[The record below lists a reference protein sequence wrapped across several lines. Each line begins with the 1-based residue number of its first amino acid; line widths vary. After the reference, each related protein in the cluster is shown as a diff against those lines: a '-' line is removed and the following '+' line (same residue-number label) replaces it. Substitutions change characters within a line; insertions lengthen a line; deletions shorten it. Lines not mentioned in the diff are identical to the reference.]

1 MEAIKNRYE
10 FVFLFDVR
18 DGNPNGDPDFDNMP
32 RTDEETDQG
41 LVSDVCIKRK
51 VRNYIHLLKGLKT
64 PYDIFIREGNILN
77 PLIQEKRDEEE
88 LKAAAKYADL
98 VEKCVA
104 NHETDS
110 SVSEEQMKSLTEKIA
125 AVRDAVSNKQ
135 SNAVGVVREKLDKA
149 FKSILKENKWDGK
162 EMNTANTAIE
172 QNILKS
178 GRLAMCAQY
187 YDIRT
192 FGAVMSTGEEKAEEK
207 STGEEKAEEEST
219 GEEKVSEK
227 KGKKKKANNKKRI
240 KGLGVVRGP
249 VQFVFARSIDPIFSK
264 SNSIT
269 RCCVTKES
277 DEDKNNTIGNKY
289 TVSYGLYRMHGFISA
304 SDAAKTGFSEEDKK
318 LLFQALINAFENDHS
333 AARGEMNPRAL
344 IVFKHDSPLGNARA
358 GQLFDLVQ
366 VKLTE
371 GVEFPRSF
379 GDYEVTVPSQKELDE
394 KYPGVTVEVKI

>member
-10 FVFLFDVR
+10 IVFLFDVK

-32 RTDEETDQG
+32 REDEETEQG

-51 VRNYIHLLKGLKT
+51 VRNYIHLLKGLEV

-98 VEKCVA
+98 VEECVT
-104 NHETDS
+104 NHKTDS
-110 SVSEEQMKSLTEKIA
+110 SVSEEQMKSLTGKIA
-125 AVRDAVSNKQ
+125 AVRDAVSNKN
-135 SNAVGVVREKLDKA
+135 SNVVGVVREKLDKA
-149 FKSILKENKWDGK
+149 FKSILKENKWNDK
-162 EMNTANTAIE
+162 EMNTANKAIE
-172 QNILKS
+172 QNIFKS

-192 FGAVMSTGEEKAEEK
+192 FGAVMSTGEEKAED
-207 STGEEKAEEEST
+207 EEKAENDNSD
-219 GEEKVSEK
+219 K
-227 KGKKKKANNKKRI
+227 KGNNKKGSNKKKI
-240 KGLGVVRGP
+240 KGLGIVRGP
-249 VQFVFARSIDPIFSK
+249 VQFMFARSIDPISSK

-269 RCCVTKES
+269 RCCVTS
-277 DEDKNNTIGNKY
+277 EDSTGDKTMGNKY
-289 TVSYGLYRMHGFISA
+289 TVSYGLYRMHGFISP
-304 SDAAKTGFSEEDKK
+304 SDAAKTGFSEEDKE

-358 GQLFDLVQ
+358 GQLFDLIQ
-366 VKLTE
+366 VKLKD

-379 GDYEVTVPSQKELDE
+379 GDYEVKVPTQEELD
-394 KYPGVTVEVKI
+394 KIYPGVTVEKLI

>member
-77 PLIQEKRDEEE
+77 PLIQEKKDKEE

-98 VEKCVA
+98 VEECVN
-104 NHETDS
+104 NHKTD

-125 AVRDAVSNKQ
+125 AVRDAVSNKNY
-135 SNAVGVVREKLDKA
+135 NAVGVVREKLDKA
-149 FKSILKENKWDGK
+149 FKSILKENKWDDK
-162 EMNTANTAIE
+162 EMNTANKAIE
-172 QNILKS
+172 QNIFKS

-192 FGAVMSTGEEKAEEK
+192 FGAVMSTGEEKAED
-207 STGEEKAEEEST
+207 EEMAENDN
-219 GEEKVSEK
+219 SEQ
-227 KGKKKKANNKKRI
+227 KGNNKKGSNKKGNNKKKI
-240 KGLGVVRGP
+240 KGLGIVRGP
-249 VQFVFARSIDPIFSK
+249 VQFMFARSIDPISSK

-269 RCCVTKES
+269 RCCVTN
-277 DEDKNNTIGNKY
+277 EDSTGDKTMGNKY
-289 TVSYGLYRMHGFISA
+289 TVSYGLYRMHGFISP

-344 IVFKHDSPLGNARA
+344 IVFKHDSLLGNARA
-358 GQLFDLVQ
+358 GQLFDLIQ
-366 VKLTE
+366 VKLKK

-379 GDYEVTVPSQKELDE
+379 GDYDVTVPTQKELGK
-394 KYPGVTVEVKI
+394 KYPGVSVEELI

>member
-77 PLIQEKRDEEE
+77 PLIQEKKNEEE

-98 VEKCVA
+98 VEECVA

-135 SNAVGVVREKLDKA
+135 SNAIGVVREKLDKA
-149 FKSILKENKWDGK
+149 FKSILKENKWDDK
-162 EMNTANTAIE
+162 EMNTANKAIE

-192 FGAVMSTGEEKAEEK
+192 FGAVMSTGEEKVEDEDSEEK
-207 STGEEKAEEEST
+207 E
-219 GEEKVSEK
+219 
-227 KGKKKKANNKKRI
+227 NNKKGNNKKGNNKKKI
-240 KGLGVVRGP
+240 KGLGIVRGP
-249 VQFVFARSIDPIFSK
+249 VQFMFARSIDPISSK
-264 SNSIT
+264 SNTIT
-269 RCCVTKES
+269 RCCVTS
-277 DEDKNNTIGNKY
+277 EDSNGEKTIGNKY
-289 TVSYGLYRMHGFISA
+289 TVSYGLYRMHGFISP

-344 IVFKHDSPLGNARA
+344 IVFKHNSPLGNARA
-358 GQLFDLVQ
+358 GQLFDLIQ
-366 VKLTE
+366 VKLKE

-379 GDYEVTVPSQKELDE
+379 GDYDVTVPTQEDLGE
-394 KYPGVTVEVKI
+394 KYPGVTIEKLI